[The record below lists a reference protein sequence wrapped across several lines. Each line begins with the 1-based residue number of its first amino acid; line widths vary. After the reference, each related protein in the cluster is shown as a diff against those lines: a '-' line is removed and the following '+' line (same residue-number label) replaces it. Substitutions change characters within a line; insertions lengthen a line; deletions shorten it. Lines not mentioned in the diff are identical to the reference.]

1 MEFKHIEY
9 FIETCAYSSISRAA
23 EALFISQQALSKCM
37 ANLEAELGCKLFDRT
52 SKGVALTEEGRYCYE
67 QFHPIVMNYRNTVS
81 QTVAHLEHLPKQV
94 TFACAPFLFR
104 ALGAGL
110 LLSFQEA
117 HPEITLE
124 RLEMSDQDVD
134 NYVDADDT
142 HLGMLA
148 IPEDRHGARF
158 DFITVKTLP
167 LFLLVHKD
175 DPLAQCPEIDFTMLR
190 DKDFLTTEKRSHYH
204 SLLNEKAKEAGFK
217 PRKMFAS
224 SDIDQLCELVN
235 EGKGVVIAVDIP
247 TVKTQY
253 PNIRMIPFSDKT
265 ITYSIAFIFQDYER
279 LDSAAKKFIE
289 FVVELRGAS

>member
-9 FIETCAYSSISRAA
+9 FIETCAHSSISQAA
-23 EALFISQQALSKCM
+23 EALFVSQQALSKCM
-37 ANLEAELGCKLFDRT
+37 ANLETELGCKLFERT
-52 SKGVALTEEGRYCYE
+52 AKGSSLTEEGRYFYD
-67 QFHPIVMNYRNTVS
+67 QFNPIVMNYRAAVS
-81 QTVAHLEHLPKQV
+81 RTISHLERRPK
-94 TFACAPFLFR
+94 TLAFACAPFVFR
-104 ALGAGL
+104 ALGASL
-110 LLSFQEA
+110 LLSFQEL

-124 RLEMSDQDVD
+124 RMEMSDRDVD
-134 NYVDADDT
+134 DYVGADDS

-158 DFITVKTLP
+158 DYIIVKTLQ

-175 DPLAQCPEIDFTMLR
+175 DPLAQCSEIDFAMLR
-190 DKDFLTTEKRSHYH
+190 DKDFLTMEKRSHYH
-204 SLLNEKAKEAGFK
+204 SMLNEKAKAAGFK

-235 EGKGVVIAVDIP
+235 EGKGVFIAVDIP
-247 TVKTQY
+247 AVKIQY

-265 ITYSIAFIFQDYER
+265 ITYSIAFIFQNYER

-289 FVVELRGAS
+289 FVVERS